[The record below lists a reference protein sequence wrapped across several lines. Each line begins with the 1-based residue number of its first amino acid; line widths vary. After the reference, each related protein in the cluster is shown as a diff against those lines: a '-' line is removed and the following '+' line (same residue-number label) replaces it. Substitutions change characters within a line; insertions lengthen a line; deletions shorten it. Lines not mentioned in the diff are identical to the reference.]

1 MDGKVVI
8 LEGNEEDEKIKR
20 EVRTDHPGKILR
32 EILKDYKARL
42 FPDYRRFTGGWWDI
56 FHMITSNMGNHH

>member
-8 LEGNEEDEKIKR
+8 LEGNEEDEKIKEKSGR
-20 EVRTDHPGKILR
+20 IIRGKFSG
-32 EILKDYKARL
+32 EILKDYKSPVVPGL
-42 FPDYRRFTGGWWDI
+42 PPYTGGPWDI

>member
-32 EILKDYKARL
+32 EILKDYKS
-42 FPDYRRFTGGWWDI
+42 PVVPGVPPFTGGLVGI
-56 FHMITSNMGNHH
+56 FILITSNMGNPH